1 MILNDRLLQEV
12 VESSSSDLDGEGD
25 VQVWSWATI
34 IDNSVENS
42 WNTCNKRNSILE
54 LHCVQK

>member
-1 MILNDRLLQEV
+1 MILHDRLLQEV
-12 VESSSSDLDGEGD
+12 VESSSSYLDCEGD